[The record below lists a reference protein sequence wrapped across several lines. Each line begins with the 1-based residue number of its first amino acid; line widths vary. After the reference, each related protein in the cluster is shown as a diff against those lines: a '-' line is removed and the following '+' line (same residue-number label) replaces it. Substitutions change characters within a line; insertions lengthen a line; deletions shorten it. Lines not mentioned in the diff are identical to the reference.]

1 MKKEEEKLLSKFH
14 DDIGD
19 LVFAATKKI
28 PVQKI
33 ILELELMKVL
43 LEVDYFNQIMGKV
56 QHKFKREDFD
66 IGYG

>member
-1 MKKEEEKLLSKFH
+1 MKEEEKVLKFH

-19 LVFAATKKI
+19 LVFEASKKI

-33 ILELELMKVL
+33 ILELELLKVL
-43 LEVDYFNQIMGKV
+43 LEINYFNQIMGKV
-56 QHKFKREDFD
+56 QHKFKREDFN